1 MTRTFIQTDEFI
13 KNWERLGLTDDDLR
27 RLELEIMKNPQVG
40 PVIQGTGKLR
50 KMRFAFENKGKSG
63 SSRVCYVDFL
73 IHETVYLITVYPKNE
88 KDNLS
93 KAERNEIKKFIDIL
107 EKRLGGNDNEW
118 CIQQHYDR
126 TFRSN

>member
-73 IHETVYLITVYPKNE
+73 IHETVYLITVYSNNE

-107 EKRLGGNDNEW
+107 EKRLGGNDNE
-118 CIQQHYDR
+118 
-126 TFRSN
+126 

>member
-13 KNWERLGLTDDDLR
+13 KNWERLGLTDYDLR

-73 IHETVYLITVYPKNE
+73 IHETVYLITVYSKNE

-107 EKRLGGNDNEW
+107 EKRLGGNDNE
-118 CIQQHYDR
+118 
-126 TFRSN
+126 

>member
-13 KNWERLGLTDDDLR
+13 NWERLGLTDDDLR

-73 IHETVYLITVYPKNE
+73 IHETVYLITVYSKNE

-107 EKRLGGNDNEW
+107 EKRLGGNDNE
-118 CIQQHYDR
+118 
-126 TFRSN
+126 

>member
-13 KNWERLGLTDDDLR
+13 KNWERLGLTDDDLQ

-73 IHETVYLITVYPKNE
+73 IHETVYLITVYSKNE

-107 EKRLGGNDNEW
+107 EKRLGGNDNE
-118 CIQQHYDR
+118 
-126 TFRSN
+126 

>member
-27 RLELEIMKNPQVG
+27 RLELKIMKNPQVG

-107 EKRLGGNDNEW
+107 EKRLGGNDNE
-118 CIQQHYDR
+118 
-126 TFRSN
+126 

>member
-1 MTRTFIQTDEFI
+1 M
-13 KNWERLGLTDDDLR
+13 
-27 RLELEIMKNPQVG
+27 
-40 PVIQGTGKLR
+40 IQGTGKLR

-73 IHETVYLITVYPKNE
+73 IHETVYLITVDSKNE

-107 EKRLGGNDNEW
+107 EKRLGGNDNE
-118 CIQQHYDR
+118 
-126 TFRSN
+126 

>member
-73 IHETVYLITVYPKNE
+73 IHETVYLITVYSKNE

>member
-27 RLELEIMKNPQVG
+27 RLQLEIMKNPQVG

-73 IHETVYLITVYPKNE
+73 IHETVYLITVYSKNE

-107 EKRLGGNDNEW
+107 EKRLGGNDNEQ

>member
-1 MTRTFIQTDEFI
+1 M
-13 KNWERLGLTDDDLR
+13 
-27 RLELEIMKNPQVG
+27 V
-40 PVIQGTGKLR
+40 QGTGKLQ
-50 KMRFAFENKGKSG
+50 ENAIQHPRTKGKSG

>member
-50 KMRFAFENKGKSG
+50 KMRFTFENKGKSG

-107 EKRLGGNDNEW
+107 EKRLGGNDNE
-118 CIQQHYDR
+118 
-126 TFRSN
+126 

>member
-107 EKRLGGNDNEW
+107 EKRLGGNDNEY